1 MKLIRKQEREFFS
14 MPRDKSRENLNAKNE
29 FIIDFGGQNDIENN
43 KILITLEKTP
53 ENKSEETYLNNNLKI
68 KNQIISSRA
77 TNNTAQWKIKGSL
90 SSSCMN
96 SPIPSLLLPLWQN
109 ESLCE
114 TIGMKYM
121 SAVRSFPGKSN
132 HFHVKCFAQALVLK
146 KKQMATQKWE

>member
-1 MKLIRKQEREFFS
+1 

-77 TNNTAQWKIKGSL
+77 TNNTAQ
-90 SSSCMN
+90 
-96 SPIPSLLLPLWQN
+96 
-109 ESLCE
+109 
-114 TIGMKYM
+114 
-121 SAVRSFPGKSN
+121 
-132 HFHVKCFAQALVLK
+132 
-146 KKQMATQKWE
+146 